1 MRALLVM
8 EGTTSYTSYMDCPS
22 QGKSSRCFVSHDG
35 FASATELCFDWP
47 NSFARQTRRITNSVE
62 SKASGLSNS
71 SKVRAKQ
78 SPSDQEV
85 LATAFERFDAV
96 YGKFKRA

>member
-8 EGTTSYTSYMDCPS
+8 EGTTSYTSYMDCPG
-22 QGKSSRCFVSHDG
+22 QGKGSHCFVSRAG
-35 FASATELCFDWP
+35 FGSATELCFDWP

-85 LATAFERFDAV
+85 LAPAI
-96 YGKFKRA
+96 RAL